1 MKPCSRNRKLI
12 ACLVLDELDA
22 RKAAALR
29 EHFALCEGCRRYWQ
43 EISNVAEG
51 LASAAP
57 DSSLE
62 ASEFFHHRVA
72 EKLQA
77 ADSSSMLE
85 NLTAWLRGAKPNWRA
100 ALPAIAVLAIAY
112 FATVAPRNHS
122 NLPPPAPLATQIESA
137 SGSES
142 DLAPTLANYQK
153 IANQSLE
160 KLSDL
165 LTKQGN
171 KSLPPA
177 PVYTASSFQ
186 LAEGSF

>member
-1 MKPCSRNRKLI
+1 MKPCSKNRKLI
-12 ACLVLDELDA
+12 ACLALDELDA
-22 RKAAALR
+22 RKAAALHA
-29 EHFALCEGCRRYWQ
+29 HFALCEGCRRYWQ
-43 EISNVAEG
+43 EMSNVAKG

-57 DSSLE
+57 DSNLE

-72 EKLQA
+72 EKLRA
-77 ADSSSMLE
+77 VESSSLLE
-85 NLTAWLRGAKPNWRA
+85 NLAARLRGAMANWRV
-100 ALPAIAVLAIAY
+100 ALPAIAVLVIAL
-112 FATVAPRNHS
+112 FAMVAPRNHS
-122 NLPPPAPLATQIESA
+122 VLPPPAPLPAQVASA
-137 SGSES
+137 SGSDS
-142 DLAPTLANYQK
+142 DLAPTLANYQM